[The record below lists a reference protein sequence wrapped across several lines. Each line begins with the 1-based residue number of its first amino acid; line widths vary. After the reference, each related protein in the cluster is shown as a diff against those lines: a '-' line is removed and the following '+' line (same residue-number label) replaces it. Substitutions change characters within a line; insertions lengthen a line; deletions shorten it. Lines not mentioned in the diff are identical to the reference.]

1 MLHNRNGVR
10 RNLLSVIVSTAAL
23 SAVAASAN
31 AQELAIEPSVG
42 TLGAG
47 LSGIYK
53 LDESFG
59 FSGTVAGFSY
69 EPSGTYEGAHYEGT
83 FKVLTVGAT
92 VDYYVN
98 QSDFRISVGARYTD
112 DNAKGTFS
120 MYNPYL
126 GTEETAQVKVT
137 PEYDFQP
144 YFGIGY
150 DADLNERISLDFSLG
165 AYYMGTPNV
174 QESWSGTVYQP
185 LQDSINDFREAAKD
199 YKFYPVAQ
207 IGLRYRF

>member
-1 MLHNRNGVR
+1 MLHKRNGVR
-10 RNLLSVIVSTAAL
+10 RNLLSVMVSAAAL

-31 AQELAIEPSVG
+31 AQELAIEPSAG
-42 TLGAG
+42 TLGIG
-47 LSGIYK
+47 LTGIYK
-53 LDESFG
+53 LNESFG
-59 FSGTVAGFSY
+59 LSGTVAGFSY
-69 EPSGTYEGAHYEGT
+69 EPSGTYEGADYEGT

-92 VDYYVN
+92 LDYYVN

-126 GTEETAQVKVT
+126 DVVETAEVKLT

-150 DADLNERISLDFSLG
+150 NADLNDRISLDFSLG
-165 AYYMGTPNV
+165 AYYMGTPDV

-185 LQDSINDFREAAKD
+185 LQDSIDDFRNAAKD

-207 IGLRYRF
+207 VGLRYRF

>member
-1 MLHNRNGVR
+1 MLHTRNGVR
-10 RNLLSVIVSTAAL
+10 RNLLSIIVSTAVL

-31 AQELAIEPSVG
+31 AQELAIEPSAG
-42 TLGAG
+42 TLGVG
-47 LSGIYK
+47 LTGIYK
-53 LDESFG
+53 LNESVG

-69 EPSGTYEGAHYEGT
+69 EPSGTYEGAQYEGT

-126 GTEETAQVKVT
+126 GIEETAQVKVT

-207 IGLRYRF
+207 VGLRFRF